1 MRAQMRHDAMAVAED
16 LPEDGLAVVNGG
28 AGLDTPAGRL
38 SLVVHHQME
47 PVENSWRELE
57 ADPWNSLH
65 QSFDWCRAWVQTH
78 GHPLAIVEGRLNS
91 QTAFLLPLEIDRQFL
106 LRRAQLVGSPFTNFN
121 SGLFSATFRQ
131 VAAEIAPH
139 DLETLFIH
147 ALHDHADLLNLTHVP
162 LDWRGERHP
171 LAALPHVQ
179 NQNPSFQLPLCA
191 TMEESIAPLNAK
203 SRRKKYRAQ
212 MRKLEAAGGYE
223 HIRPTQLSEQQALL
237 ECFFQQKAARFAAVG
252 LPNVFQPAE
261 TQAFFRM
268 LLASDR
274 GGSDVPLELH
284 AIRLKGEYEGKIAA
298 ITGLSRKGDH
308 VICQF
313 GSIDDS
319 LVPDAS
325 PGELLF
331 WLVIERSAL
340 TGAAVF
346 DFGIGDQD
354 YKRRWCN
361 IQTVH
366 HDILLPIRPAG
377 RLAAMTHRGMTRTKT
392 LIKGNPHLYA
402 LIQRWRAMG
411 TSGQQPAKSDD

>member
-1 MRAQMRHDAMAVAED
+1 MRAQMRHDAMAFAED
-16 LPEDGLAVVNGG
+16 LPDDDLAVVTGG
-28 AGLDTPAGRL
+28 ATLDTPAGRL
-38 SLVVHHQME
+38 SLTIHHSMAPLE
-47 PVENSWRELE
+47 AGWRELE
-57 ADPWNSLH
+57 ADSWNSLH
-65 QSFDWCRAWVQTH
+65 QSYDWCCAWVKTH
-78 GHPLAIVEGRLNS
+78 GNPLVLVEGRLDG
-91 QTAFLLPLEIDRQFL
+91 QMALLLPLEIERSFL
-106 LRRAQLVGSPFTNFN
+106 LRRAQLIGSPFTNFN
-121 SGLFSATFRQ
+121 SGLFSAAFRW
-131 VAAEIAPH
+131 AAADILPH
-139 DLETLFIH
+139 DLGALFVE
-147 ALHDHADLLNLTHVP
+147 ALRDHVDLLSLTHVP

-171 LAALPHVQ
+171 LAALPHIR
-179 NQNPSFQLPLCA
+179 NQNASFQLPLAA

-203 SRRKKYRAQ
+203 SRRKKYRTQ
-212 MRKLEAAGGYE
+212 IRKLEAAGGYD
-223 HIRPTQLSEQQALL
+223 HIRPTQPGEQRALL
-237 ECFFQQKAARFAAVG
+237 ETFFQQKAARFAAVG
-252 LPNVFQPAE
+252 LPNVFQPPE

-268 LLASDR
+268 LIESDR

-284 AIRLKGEYEGKIAA
+284 AIRLKGEHDGKIAA
-298 ITGLSRKGDH
+298 IAGLSRKGDH

-319 LVPDAS
+319 LVADAS

-340 TGAAVF
+340 TGVTVF

-361 IQTVH
+361 IQTEH

-411 TSGQQPAKSDD
+411 TSGQPPAKSDD

>member
-1 MRAQMRHDAMAVAED
+1 MRAQMHHDATASAEELPDVGPAV
-16 LPEDGLAVVNGG
+16 LNGK
-28 AGLDTPAGRL
+28 AMLDTPAGEL
-38 SLVVHHQME
+38 TLAIHHQME
-47 PVENSWRELE
+47 PVEASWRQLE

-65 QSFDWCRAWVQTH
+65 QGYDWCRAWVQTH
-78 GHPLAIVEGRLNS
+78 DHPLAIVEGRLDG
-91 QTAFLLPLEIDRQFL
+91 QIAFLLPLEIDRQFL
-106 LRRAQLVGSPFTNFN
+106 VRRAQLVGSPFTNFN
-121 SGLFSATFRQ
+121 SGLFSAPFRQ
-131 VAAEIAPH
+131 AAAAIAPR
-139 DLETLFIH
+139 DLEALFIE
-147 ALHDHADLLNLTHVP
+147 ALHDHADLLSLTHVP
-162 LDWRGERHP
+162 LNWRGERHP
-171 LAALPHVQ
+171 LAALPHVR
-179 NQNPSFQLPLCA
+179 NQNASFQLPLAA

-212 MRKLEAAGGYE
+212 MRKLDAAGGYE
-223 HIRPTQLSEQQALL
+223 HIRPTQLGEQQSLL
-237 ECFFQQKAARFAAVG
+237 ECFFQQKAARFAAGG
-252 LPNVFQPAE
+252 LPNVFQPAD
-261 TQAFFRM
+261 TQAFFRT
-268 LLASDR
+268 LLESDK

-284 AIRLKGEYEGKIAA
+284 AIRLKGEYEGRIAA

-319 LVPDAS
+319 LLPDAS

-340 TGAAVF
+340 SGAAVF

-361 IQTVH
+361 IQTEH
-366 HDILLPIRPAG
+366 HDILLPLRPAG
-377 RLAAMTHRGMTRTKT
+377 RLAAMTHRGMARTKT

-411 TSGQQPAKSDD
+411 TSGQPPAKTDD